1 MFFYYILYVYG
12 LLKWVN
18 EKKIS
23 FIKLIKLKI
32 VKFIFILDEKILG
45 GMIKGFEMMMF
56 LKYFGFFRV
65 VNKVVVLF

>member
-1 MFFYYILYVYG
+1 MS
-12 LLKWVN
+12 KW
-18 EKKIS
+18 KKKS

-45 GMIKGFEMMMF
+45 GMINGFEMMMF

>member
-1 MFFYYILYVYG
+1 M
-12 LLKWVN
+12 K
-18 EKKIS
+18 KKIS